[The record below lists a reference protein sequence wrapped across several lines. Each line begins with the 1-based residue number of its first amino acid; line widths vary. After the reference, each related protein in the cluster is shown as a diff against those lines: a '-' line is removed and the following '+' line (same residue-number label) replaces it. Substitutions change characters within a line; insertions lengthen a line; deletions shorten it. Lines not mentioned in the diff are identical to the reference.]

1 MYYLKRTSRLLN
13 VYVQVPAC
21 VCKGKKKTIW
31 AIAKAK
37 EREFIIKIK
46 RCLKDSKATFL
57 GETS

>member
-1 MYYLKRTSRLLN
+1 MCMYKYLHVFAKE
-13 VYVQVPAC
+13 
-21 VCKGKKKTIW
+21 KKTIW